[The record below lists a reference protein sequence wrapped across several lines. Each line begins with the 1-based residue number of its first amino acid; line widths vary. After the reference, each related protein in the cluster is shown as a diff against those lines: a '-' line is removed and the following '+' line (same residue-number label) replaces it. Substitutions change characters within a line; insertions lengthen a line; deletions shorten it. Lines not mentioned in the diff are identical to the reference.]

1 MILVEKENTRV
12 QLGNRECV
20 PGDKAMSVPN
30 PWNSSKLS
38 GAICP
43 RKRVE
48 KSLADTQGFGQKMR
62 APWGEGRRVQVIRY
76 E

>member
-1 MILVEKENTRV
+1 MIPVEKENMRV
-12 QLGNRECV
+12 QLGNWEGI

-38 GAICP
+38 SAVCP

-48 KSLADTQGFGQKMR
+48 KSLADTEGFG
-62 APWGEGRRVQVIRY
+62 
-76 E
+76 